1 MSEIYLVGGT
11 TPRTDLDNYVSA
23 NINKENAIKSLEY
36 WEKEQGEYD
45 DFHIDHIEI
54 DDLAEHDAK
63 VIDDF
68 LNEVLKL
75 KIYKQVFVDDL
86 RMVAEQMK
94 EKKNETV

>member
-1 MSEIYLVGGT
+1 MSEYYKCCGC
-11 TPRTDLDNYVSA
+11 P
-23 NINKENAIKSLEY
+23 KFENNEHC
-36 WEKEQGEYD
+36 D
-45 DFHIDHIEI
+45 DEI
-54 DDLAEHDAK
+54 IFCEHELAEHDAK